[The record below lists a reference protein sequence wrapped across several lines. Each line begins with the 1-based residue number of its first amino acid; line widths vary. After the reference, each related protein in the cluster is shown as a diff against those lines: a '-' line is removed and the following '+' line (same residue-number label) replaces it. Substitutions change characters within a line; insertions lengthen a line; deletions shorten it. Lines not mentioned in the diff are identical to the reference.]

1 MKNVSINITQND
13 RTFIDPN
20 TGQEMSATEFNQKY
34 SQFGVGGLGGILS
47 RSKVEKEEG
56 KN

>member
-13 RTFIDPN
+13 RTFINPA

-34 SQFGVGGLGGILS
+34 SQFGMGGLGGILS
-47 RSKVEKEEG
+47 RGKVEKEEG
-56 KN
+56 EN